1 MHKHKHKLDTLRLN
15 LAAFQKDIL
24 CLGSHA
30 MPGQTFAE
38 LINKCFRFSIK
49 LNYRDG

>member
-1 MHKHKHKLDTLRLN
+1 MYMHKHKHKLDTLRLN

-30 MPGQTFAE
+30 RTN
-38 LINKCFRFSIK
+38 LC
-49 LNYRDG
+49 